1 MAVLRMGQGV
11 KIAPRT
17 LLKARETETRY
28 VHRLIHGHIARFEQS
43 PLATVIRFPVER
55 RLASVNN
62 DAS

>member
-17 LLKARETETRY
+17 LMKAREMESRY
-28 VHRLIHGHIARFEQS
+28 VHGLMMQHANHWDTR
-43 PLATVIRFPVER
+43 PLATVIPFPVER
-55 RLASVNN
+55 RLGGMNN

>member
-1 MAVLRMGQGV
+1 MAVLRTGQGV

-17 LLKARETETRY
+17 VLRALKTESRY
-28 VHRLIHGHIARFEQS
+28 VHGLMMQHASHWDTR

-55 RLASVNN
+55 RLVGVNN